1 MFASARLLR
10 QAAGVGTCFLCAAAV
25 TALPSI
31 PAQAGDGHV
40 VQGLFCNTAAQV
52 DQALEL
58 MRARLSPQAAT
69 AALNKDKVVC
79 TYIDQIHYMVV
90 RPVVLG
96 RAGVRLTKYRAMLVA
111 VLVGGKAR
119 PVDPSVPIF
128 FLTTQELNGA
138 VVLGGT

>member
-1 MFASARLLR
+1 
-10 QAAGVGTCFLCAAAV
+10 V

-58 MRARLSPQAAT
+58 MRARLSPQAAA

-79 TYIDQIHYMVV
+79 TYIDRIHYMVV

-96 RAGVRLTKYRAMLVA
+96 RAYSGVRLTKYRATLVA

-119 PVDPSVPIF
+119 PVDPSVPVF